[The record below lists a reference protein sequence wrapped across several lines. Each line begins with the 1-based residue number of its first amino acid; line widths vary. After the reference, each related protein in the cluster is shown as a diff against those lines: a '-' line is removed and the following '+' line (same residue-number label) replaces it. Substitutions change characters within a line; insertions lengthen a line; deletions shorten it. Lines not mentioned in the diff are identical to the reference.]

1 MDDHIL
7 WAASGEPCFPTFS
20 PSFRFS
26 RAFSVLLFFCSRCFF
41 FCSTNGRECAQ
52 LPTLFSYVFIK
63 HEIIH
68 SIEKWISQ
76 LMACR
81 LAATRFST
89 ILIYARAKTHRNSF
103 FWAVSLSPSWGQN
116 NSNTNGTLLLPN
128 EENNFWAPV
137 APNLTT
143 PTGSHTNMA
152 SCFHFFFFSM
162 AACAIFQKK
171 KHFFWNLRT
180 VTKNQQGYVST
191 LLCIILITI
200 SKSNGRYNKCH
211 NNVCSNEGGGW
222 IHQQR
227 TVSCFVTRL
236 D

>member
-1 MDDHIL
+1 M
-7 WAASGEPCFPTFS
+7 SCFRRAVFS
-20 PSFRFS
+20 HFFPLFS
-26 RAFSVLLFFCSRCFF
+26 LFACFFCSPIFLLSLLF
-41 FCSTNGRECAQ
+41 LCSTNGRECAQ

-171 KHFFWNLRT
+171 TFFLKFAHGN
-180 VTKNQQGYVST
+180 
-191 LLCIILITI
+191 
-200 SKSNGRYNKCH
+200 
-211 NNVCSNEGGGW
+211 
-222 IHQQR
+222 
-227 TVSCFVTRL
+227 
-236 D
+236 